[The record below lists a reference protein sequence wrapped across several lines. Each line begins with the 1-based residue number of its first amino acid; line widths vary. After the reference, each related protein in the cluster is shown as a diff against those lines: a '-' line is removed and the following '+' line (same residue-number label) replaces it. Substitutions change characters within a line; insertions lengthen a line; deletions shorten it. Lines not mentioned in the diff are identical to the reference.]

1 MKELFESLK
10 FVRLVKLL
18 TYLDFKRKYRRS
30 FIGPFWT
37 TISTGLTVGAIAL
50 VFGRSIMG
58 EDMNYL
64 LYVVIGMIV
73 WSYISIVIAES
84 NDVLLLNESII
95 KQMKIPFYVFTMRLM
110 SRNFLLMLHNLIL
123 ILICYIISPFEL
135 RFAQVESLVGFFF
148 LTVNLFFISSTI
160 GIISSR
166 FRDVGQLVTN
176 GLPLFFYATPI
187 IWSVNSIDT
196 DAGIGAL
203 LKFNP
208 LFYFFDVIRSP
219 LMGKDVNLFSYAV
232 IFTCT
237 IINIFFSILL
247 YSRYKNKVAYWL

>member
-1 MKELFESLK
+1 
-10 FVRLVKLL
+10 
-18 TYLDFKRKYRRS
+18 
-30 FIGPFWT
+30 
-37 TISTGLTVGAIAL
+37 
-50 VFGRSIMG
+50 
-58 EDMNYL
+58 MNYL

-135 RFAQVESLVGFFF
+135 RLAQVESLVGFLF

-176 GLPLFFYATPI
+176 VLPLFFYATPI
-187 IWSVNSIDT
+187 IWSINSIDT
-196 DAGIGAL
+196 DTGIGAL

-219 LMGKDVNLFSYAV
+219 LMGRDVNFFSYAV
-232 IFTCT
+232 IFSCT

-247 YSRYKNKVAYWL
+247 YSRYRNKVAYWL